1 MYYTTDGSEPT
12 AENTAI
18 NSNTLRLE
26 PTGDKEI
33 TLKVLAVK
41 GDAKSEV
48 ASTSIVFRQE
58 REIILQIDK
67 EASCYDNSEQ
77 INVTVS
83 AGNADIL
90 YALDYLDA
98 NREGSLTDVA
108 KNGVATE
115 GDISV
120 DFCEYPGGGTLVLQA
135 VAMVDGEIASP
146 VARLDLTFT
155 AKNEDAFLVDGIGY
169 HLFSDALHAV
179 EASTASS
186 ILYLQKD
193 VELGSEVLLP
203 NKAITI
209 ASTGSALQYTFKAD
223 SIQLQQDIIFS
234 NVLYD
239 IANLY
244 ANGHNVTIDNDVTAP
259 FALLGHR
266 IFAGCPYG
274 ENGMNTLMPSEL
286 ATISLVINGS
296 GNYTIYGSGAVGTS
310 MDNMNV
316 DIITSGIDGKAAR
329 AIWGSTMDGVVTL
342 NGEALEDNIQVEVGG
357 GSR

>member
-1 MYYTTDGSEPT
+1 MEPTCARDAIIEAVKDALNWQGEQSLSTPVITVAQRAAYESAEISISADSGCSLYYTTDGSEPT

-90 YALDYLDA
+90 YALDYLNA

-135 VAMVDGEIASP
+135 
-146 VARLDLTFT
+146 
-155 AKNEDAFLVDGIGY
+155 
-169 HLFSDALHAV
+169 
-179 EASTASS
+179 SS
-186 ILYLQKD
+186 YGGRRD
-193 VELGSEVLLP
+193 C
-203 NKAITI
+203 
-209 ASTGSALQYTFKAD
+209 
-223 SIQLQQDIIFS
+223 
-234 NVLYD
+234 
-239 IANLY
+239 
-244 ANGHNVTIDNDVTAP
+244 
-259 FALLGHR
+259 
-266 IFAGCPYG
+266 FAGCP
-274 ENGMNTLMPSEL
+274 
-286 ATISLVINGS
+286 S
-296 GNYTIYGSGAVGTS
+296 GFNLYS
-310 MDNMNV
+310 
-316 DIITSGIDGKAAR
+316 
-329 AIWGSTMDGVVTL
+329 
-342 NGEALEDNIQVEVGG
+342 
-357 GSR
+357 